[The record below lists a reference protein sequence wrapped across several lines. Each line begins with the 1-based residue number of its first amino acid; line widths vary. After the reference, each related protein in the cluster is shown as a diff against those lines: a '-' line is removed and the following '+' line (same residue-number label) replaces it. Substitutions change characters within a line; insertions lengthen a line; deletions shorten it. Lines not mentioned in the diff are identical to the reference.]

1 MTTAVPI
8 VDITEQAKEQLA
20 QITGFKPVAV
30 VAVFKDDTGW
40 HVTVDMLEMT
50 RIPESSDL
58 LGIYETT
65 LDAEGNVVSF
75 ERKMTHNRADILEPE
90 EAP

>member
-1 MTTAVPI
+1 MATV
-8 VDITEQAKEQLA
+8 VDITEAAKEQLS

-30 VAVFKDDTGW
+30 VASFRDDTGW
-40 HVTVDMLEMT
+40 HITVDMLEMT

-58 LGIYETT
+58 LGVYEAT
-65 LDAEGNVVSF
+65 LDEDANLLSF

>member
-1 MTTAVPI
+1 MVSL
-8 VDITEQAKEQLA
+8 VDITERAKEQVA
-20 QITGFKPVAV
+20 QVTGFTPVAV
-30 VAVFKDDTGW
+30 VASFRDETGW

-58 LGIYETT
+58 LGVYECT
-65 LDAEGNVVSF
+65 LDGEGNLVSF

-90 EAP
+90 EA